1 MQYTT
6 TYQSPIGRLYLAEKD
21 GALTGLWIEGQKY
34 FLGSVTEE
42 MRDRKDSPVFERTER
57 WLDRYFAGERPSPG
71 ELRLAPAGSAF
82 RRSVWKL
89 LCEIPY
95 GEVTS
100 YGKIAQKIAA
110 GMAQRSMSAQAVGGA
125 VSHNP
130 ISIIIPCHRVV
141 GNNGSLTGYAGG
153 IDKKIPLLTLEGVNM
168 DGFFVPKRGTALPNI
183 SDFC

>member
-71 ELRLAPAGSAF
+71 ELRLSPAGSAF

-153 IDKKIPLLTLEGVNM
+153 IDKKIRLLTLEGVNM